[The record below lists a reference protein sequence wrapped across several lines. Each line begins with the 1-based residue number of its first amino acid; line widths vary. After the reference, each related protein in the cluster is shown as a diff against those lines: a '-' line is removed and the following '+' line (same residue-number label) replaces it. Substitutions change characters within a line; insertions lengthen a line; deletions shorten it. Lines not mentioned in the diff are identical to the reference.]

1 MRNAERKGRRVRPTR
16 AVPYRIRMSHL
27 LALALLAL
35 DCLVRAWRIQL
46 AAWTAGGRL
55 AFTDAFHLTLYG
67 EGAPQLPPNRLGG
80 EPARF
85 LGLTEAGLRPVTGIV
100 AIGVEVAAEWPVFL
114 LAAGALFVY
123 YVPDWRDA
131 AHAWLRRHRAG
142 ELLGIEVIALVALL
156 TVYLLQR
163 LVRSGAIRHRVRRQ
177 WRVAW
182 AHVRRAPWW
191 VLGAGALLTVASVAA
206 RALILPALA
215 WGGKG
220 HPPFAQM
227 FYGALALIHAPL
239 VVPLPSGGGGLE
251 VAFLN
256 GFAGDFGARQ
266 LTMLL
271 LWRFYTAALLT
282 IVGVYAMVRRL
293 GYHVAVELF
302 KIGWRKTRR
311 ADPEAHRRTGGH
323 DTP

>member
-67 EGAPQLPPNRLGG
+67 EAASQLTPNRLGG

-100 AIGVEVAAEWPVFL
+100 AIGVEVAAEWPGFL
-114 LAAGALFVY
+114 LAAGAPF
-123 YVPDWRDA
+123 
-131 AHAWLRRHRAG
+131 
-142 ELLGIEVIALVALL
+142 
-156 TVYLLQR
+156 
-163 LVRSGAIRHRVRRQ
+163 
-177 WRVAW
+177 
-182 AHVRRAPWW
+182 
-191 VLGAGALLTVASVAA
+191 
-206 RALILPALA
+206 LPALA

-239 VVPLPSGGGGLE
+239 VVPLPSGGGGVE

-302 KIGWRKTRR
+302 KIGWGKTRR
-311 ADPEAHRRTGGH
+311 TG
-323 DTP
+323 